1 MFKLSFVSTSNRI
14 KTRAKTRSK
23 KQSLRLR
30 FHKLARW
37 LHVYISTASLLLI
50 LFFSITGITLNHPNW
65 AFGSTEIQGEKT
77 GSLASI
83 ANWQNSDGQVNWLQV
98 TEYLRKEKLVHGQ
111 LGDYRNDESEADMS
125 FTSAGYAADVVI
137 DMKTGDYTVY
147 SDSQGF
153 VAIMNDLHKGRYTRK
168 SWNLAIDIAAIFL
181 LVVSITGLALLLL
194 LKKIRLKGSAVVVAS
209 SVLIIA
215 MMIYNAIV

>member
-1 MFKLSFVSTSNRI
+1 MFKLSFASSSNPIRT
-14 KTRAKTRSK
+14 KTRTRTK

-50 LFFSITGITLNHPNW
+50 LFFSITGITLNHPDW
-65 AFGSTEIQGEKT
+65 AFGSAEVQTEKT
-77 GSLASI
+77 GSLATVS
-83 ANWQNSDGQVNWLQV
+83 NWQKVDGQVDWLKV
-98 TEYLRKEKLVHGQ
+98 TEFLRKEKLVHGQ
-111 LGDYRNDESEADMS
+111 LGDYRADEVEADMN
-125 FTSAGYAADVVI
+125 FTAAGYAADVVI
-137 DMKTGDYTVY
+137 DMKTGEYTVY

-153 VAIMNDLHKGRYTRK
+153 VAVMNDLHKGRYTSK

-194 LKKIRLKGSAVVVAS
+194 LKKIRIKGSVVVAIS
-209 SVLIIA
+209 SIFVIA
-215 MMIYNAIV
+215 MMVYNAIA